1 MLLILDTTVTFAN
14 CTHGEL
20 RLAGSSI
27 VTKGRVEICFNG
39 VWGTVCDNGWSTVD
53 ANIVCNQ
60 LGYYPSGIDM
70 TIQPFYNY
78 SLYYRS

>member
-20 RLAGSSI
+20 RLAGSNI

-70 TIQPFYNY
+70 TIQPL
-78 SLYYRS
+78 LYLLSIL